1 MGYFNKLNTGYHRSE
16 EMPIK
21 QRQCVTSL
29 HPNECILS
37 IDDWT
42 CASCKA
48 LQPAPVPVSFLFFF
62 FSFFPHAKQET
73 SLSGCE
79 SYGI

>member
-1 MGYFNKLNTGYHRSE
+1 MGYFNKINTGYYRSE
-16 EMPIK
+16 EMPNK

-37 IDDWT
+37 IDNWT

-48 LQPAPVPVSFLFFF
+48 LQPAPVPVSFFFLLF
-62 FSFFPHAKQET
+62 PRAKQET

>member
-1 MGYFNKLNTGYHRSE
+1 MGYFNKINTGYYRSE
-16 EMPIK
+16 EMPNK

-29 HPNECILS
+29 HHNECILS

-42 CASCKA
+42 CAPCKA
-48 LQPAPVPVSFLFFF
+48 LQPAPVTVSFFFLF
-62 FSFFPHAKQET
+62 SPRAKQET